1 MLDMTVRKYPIIGG
15 SMENKAANFDSL
27 RKDSKLLKDYGNYL
41 ISKRKENRFL
51 DLNQTNKIVKSF
63 VAEKRQGGEKL
74 TALGAMLLI
83 APDPITDA
91 AAVPVLAAAQIL
103 KLRSEKKNDLRRI
116 VEGARASLISLS
128 SL

>member
-1 MLDMTVRKYPIIGG
+1 
-15 SMENKAANFDSL
+15 MEDKEANFNSL
-27 RKDSKLLKDYGNYL
+27 RKDSKFLKDYSNYL
-41 ISKRKENRFL
+41 ILKRNANRFL
-51 DLNQTNKIVKSF
+51 DLKETNRNLISF
-63 VAEKRQGGEKL
+63 VTDKRQGGEKL
-74 TALGAMLLI
+74 TALGALLLI

-116 VEGARASLISLS
+116 VEGAREGLTLLS